1 MPNREANE
9 LVIGY
14 TVLGG
19 YLGAGKTT
27 LLNHVLKNSGGR
39 RYALL
44 INDFGDINIDAELV
58 TSQDDQQINLANGCV
73 CCNLSD
79 GFYEALE
86 TLKTLEPAP
95 EHIIVEASG
104 VADVYNL
111 GQYGLTNDLTLD
123 GVIVVADAETVRTKA
138 NDKYV
143 AQTIRRQLSN
153 ADLIVLNKVD
163 LVEDAETI
171 IEWLGEFH
179 TGPILPAVRAN
190 VPIEALFGFEVEH
203 DSDHHQHHHEQ
214 YDSWSLSSDRTFE
227 KAQIESFLNALGD
240 DVIRCKGVLGQYEVQ
255 CVGHRREITERTQPA
270 VPSQLVAIGLS
281 NQLDTKKLDQLAHDY
296 LAVSR
301 AS

>member
-1 MPNREANE
+1 M
-9 LVIGY
+9 IGY

-27 LLNHVLKNSGGR
+27 LLNHVLQNSGGR

-44 INDFGDINIDAELV
+44 INDFGDINIDAELI

-86 TLKTLEPAP
+86 TLKTLEPPP

-123 GVIVVADAETVRTKA
+123 GVIVVADAETVQAKA
-138 NDKYV
+138 SDKYV
-143 AQTIRRQLSN
+143 AQTIRRQLSS
-153 ADLIVLNKVD
+153 ADMIVLNKID
-163 LVEDAETI
+163 LIDDANEI
-171 IEWLGEFH
+171 IEWLRQFH
-179 TGPILPAVRAN
+179 DGPILPAVRAA
-190 VPIEALFGFEVEH
+190 VPVEALFGLEAGDHVHEH
-203 DSDHHQHHHEQ
+203 KHHHEH
-214 YDSWSLSSDRTFE
+214 YSSWSLVSEQSFTRE
-227 KAQIESFLNALGD
+227 QIEAFVSALGPE
-240 DVIRCKGVLGQYEVQ
+240 VVRCKGVLGRYEVQ
-255 CVGHRREITERTQPA
+255 CVGRRHEITERALPVQTNR
-270 VPSQLVAIGLS
+270 LVAIGLA
-281 NQLDTKKLDQLAHDY
+281 DQLSAEALDRLAEDH

-301 AS
+301 IK